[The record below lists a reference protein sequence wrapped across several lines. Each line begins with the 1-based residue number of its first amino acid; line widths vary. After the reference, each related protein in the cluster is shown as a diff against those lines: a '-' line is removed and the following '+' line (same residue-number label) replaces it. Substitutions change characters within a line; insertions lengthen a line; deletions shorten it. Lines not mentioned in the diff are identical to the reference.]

1 MLYHPGHISEGMV
14 MTRFLKV
21 LSLAFAMLA
30 GSLWLPAQA
39 QSADPAVQQIQT
51 FYDALLDSMKHG
63 AALGVKGRYDKLLPA
78 VEQAYDLPGMTAAA
92 VGPNWSGFSEADQKS
107 LIDAFTR
114 MTVANYAKN
123 FDSFHGEK
131 FTVDPAPVVRG
142 NDHYVKSALQPGSG
156 GPIAFTYRMHQ
167 VGGAWKIYDVLLTS
181 ENISQLAQKRSD
193 FAATLSSGGP
203 QGLAKKINALADQM
217 MR

>member
-1 MLYHPGHISEGMV
+1 
-14 MTRFLKV
+14 MTRFLKI
-21 LSLAFAMLA
+21 LSLALVMLA

-39 QSADPAVQQIQT
+39 QSADPAVQQIQG
-51 FYDALLDSMKHG
+51 FYDALLDTMKHG
-63 AALGVKGRYDKLLPA
+63 AALGVKGRYDKLAPA

-92 VGPNWSGFSEADQKS
+92 VGPDWSDVSPGDRKT

-131 FTVDPAPVVRG
+131 FTVDPTPVVRG
-142 NDHYVKSALQPGSG
+142 SDHYVKSALQPGSG

-167 VGGAWKIYDVLLTS
+167 VDGVWKIYDVLLTS

-193 FAATLSSGGP
+193 FSATFSTGGA

-217 MR
+217 LR